1 MNKEVKEL
9 ISKIEKREKIVDI
22 SCGIIA
28 IMSMFIAMICW
39 FTKNYNVTVFCSIAG
54 FVVIPLLAF
63 VYTIIINDFIWDLK
77 QIERTRSR
85 S

>member
-9 ISKIEKREKIVDI
+9 INKLEKREKIVDI

-28 IMSMFIAMICW
+28 IVSMFIAMICW
-39 FTKNYNVTVFCSIAG
+39 FTRNYSTTVFFSLTGIVA
-54 FVVIPLLAF
+54 VPLIAF

-77 QIERTRSR
+77 EIERARSR

>member
-9 ISKIEKREKIVDI
+9 INKLKKREMIVDV

-28 IMSMFIAMICW
+28 IVSMFIAMICW
-39 FTKNYNVTVFCSIAG
+39 FTKNYDVTVFCSIAG

-63 VYTIIINDFIWDLK
+63 VYNIIINDFIWDLK
-77 QIERTRSR
+77 EIERARSR